1 MFKGSRAFIAVLVFC
16 VCAAY
21 AIPASAATT
30 IGALPDT
37 TGSFINCPWGYASA
51 TESGLVAQGETVIV
65 PSATDTVLDSF
76 SFYVSQLIENGQFVG
91 EPRTIA
97 YKAYVAPWDG
107 STLTTGAPIWQSV
120 VQTVTTSPD
129 PAQWKTTVDTGG
141 VLLEPGQHYAL
152 FFSTDE
158 TNEFNTP
165 ADRGCGVGS
174 INDGNGFPYP
184 DGASLVRYLGDDQDT
199 NWRLGL
205 FSTDV
210 AFDASFSAPTGGG
223 E

>member
-1 MFKGSRAFIAVLVFC
+1 MLKGSRAFIAVLVFC

-21 AIPASAATT
+21 AIPASAGTT
-30 IGALPDT
+30 IEALPDT
-37 TGSFINCPWGYASA
+37 TGSFVNCPWGYASA
-51 TESGLVAQGETVIV
+51 TESGLVAQGETVV
-65 PSATDTVLDSF
+65 APSADTVLDSF
-76 SFYVSQLIENGQFVG
+76 SFYVSQLVENEEFVG

-107 STLTTGAPIWQSV
+107 STWTTGTPIWQST
-120 VQTVTTSPD
+120 VQTVTTSSN
-129 PAQWKTTVDTGG
+129 PAQWKTTVETGG
-141 VLLEPGQHYAL
+141 VPLEPDQQYAL

-158 TNEFNTP
+158 TNQSNTTE
-165 ADRGCGVGS
+165 DRGCGVGS

-184 DGASLVRYLGDDQDT
+184 EGASLIRYLGDDQDT
-199 NWRLGL
+199 TWRLGM

-210 AFDASFSAPTGGG
+210 AFEASFSAPAGGG